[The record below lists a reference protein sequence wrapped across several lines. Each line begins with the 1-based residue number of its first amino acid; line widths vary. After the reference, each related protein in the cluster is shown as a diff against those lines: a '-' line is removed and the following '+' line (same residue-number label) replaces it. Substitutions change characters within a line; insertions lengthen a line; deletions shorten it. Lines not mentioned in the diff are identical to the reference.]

1 MGLEGMLL
9 RGIRALFARMTI
21 YAVGKLVKKPT
32 PGSGIRTPDLSVA
45 KRTRTALG
53 RRGVRS

>member
-1 MGLEGMLL
+1 MLL

-21 YAVGKLVKKPT
+21 YGVGKLVKKPT